1 MVMGM
6 TGIGNTAGISLPNS
20 TVQPDYGPASG
31 SGGGFLTDLGNLGD
45 ALGGFFGG
53 TGGALLG
60 AGLSI
65 DELNK
70 ITDIANRSAA
80 GQELIGR
87 EAQEASAF
95 KPFTV
100 STGFGGV
107 QTTPEGGFT
116 TSLSPAQAA
125 QQQQLQAIT
134 SGLLGGMGG
143 MEPPRIAGLQVS
155 RAPFDLT
162 VEERTGYSG
171 AQPPQAPMATV
182 EDYLDFYK
190 GGTAVPV
197 GEYVP
202 PSRGPDTSG
211 RLGNVLAQQ
220 PSQAP
225 TAPSTGGF
233 GTGIPDVS
241 GITTQALG
249 DVTGVLTGLMSPMAT
264 READVYE
271 RIRATQ
277 RPEEQRRQLA
287 LQEQLQAQG
296 RTGLRTAQFGGSPEQ
311 FALAQAQEE
320 AKNRAALSAL
330 GQAQAEQQQQL
341 GLAQGLFGLGSG
353 AAALPASLQQGQ
365 LGNIGAALGLQYAPE
380 QQLLATLDPA
390 VNLANIVGTGQ
401 RQGAG
406 YLSSAG
412 ISGLEDI
419 LQAETVRSQ
428 NLRDI
433 YSTLL
438 GAQTAQQQAAGTAA
452 TNTGLFGSIGDIA
465 SAIGGFFN

>member
-1 MVMGM
+1 MVMGI
-6 TGIGNTAGISLPNS
+6 TGIGAG
-20 TVQPDYGPASG
+20 TTSG
-31 SGGGFLTDLGNLGD
+31 SGGGFLTDLDNLGD
-45 ALGGFFGG
+45 AVGGFLGG
-53 TGGALLG
+53 TGGQLLG
-60 AGLSI
+60 AGLRI

-80 GQELIGR
+80 AQELIGR

-125 QQQQLQAIT
+125 QQQQLQSIT
-134 SGLLGGMGG
+134 SGLLGGMGVPG
-143 MEPPRIAGLQVS
+143 VDYPRQPGDPGYVTGGPVPLPPMRPFQTSMSPEQAMAS
-155 RAPFDLT
+155 RSL
-162 VEERTGYSG
+162 G
-171 AQPPQAPMATV
+171 A
-182 EDYLDFYK
+182 
-190 GGTAVPV
+190 
-197 GEYVP
+197 
-202 PSRGPDTSG
+202 
-211 RLGNVLAQQ
+211 Q

-225 TAPSTGGF
+225 MAPSTGGF
-233 GTGIPDVS
+233 GAGIPNVA
-241 GITTQALG
+241 GITGQALG
-249 DVTGVLTGLMSPMAT
+249 GVTGALTGLMTPMAQ

-365 LGNIGAALGLQYAPE
+365 LGNIGAAMGLQYLPE
-380 QQLLATLDPA
+380 QQLLAALNPA
-390 VNLANIVGTGQ
+390 VNLANIAGVGQQT
-401 RQGAG
+401 GAG
-406 YLSSAG
+406 YLAEAG
-412 ISGLEDI
+412 VSGLEDL

-433 YSTLL
+433 YSSLL

-465 SAIGGFFN
+465 SAIGRFF

>member
-1 MVMGM
+1 MSNGFFNDLGTFGEAV
-6 TGIGNTAGISLPNS
+6 
-20 TVQPDYGPASG
+20 
-31 SGGGFLTDLGNLGD
+31 GGFL
-45 ALGGFFGG
+45 GG
-53 TGGALLG
+53 TGGQLIG
-60 AGLSI
+60 AGMSI

-70 ITDIANRSAA
+70 ITDIAQRSAA
-80 GQELIGR
+80 EQARIGR

-95 KPFTV
+95 RPFTV

-107 QTTPEGGFT
+107 QTTPEGGFAT
-116 TSLSPAQAA
+116 TLSPAQAA
-125 QQQQLQAIT
+125 QQQQLQALT
-134 SGLLGGMGG
+134 GGLLGGMGAG
-143 MEPPRIAGLQVS
+143 M
-155 RAPFDLT
+155 
-162 VEERTGYSG
+162 
-171 AQPPQAPMATV
+171 
-182 EDYLDFYK
+182 
-190 GGTAVPV
+190 
-197 GEYVP
+197 
-202 PSRGPDTSG
+202 
-211 RLGNVLAQQ
+211 
-220 PSQAP
+220 
-225 TAPSTGGF
+225 
-233 GTGIPDVS
+233 PDVS
-241 GITTQALG
+241 GITGQALG
-249 DVTGVLTGLMSPMAT
+249 GVSGALTGLAAPMGQ

-271 RIRATQ
+271 RIRAVQ

-330 GQAQAEQQQQL
+330 GQAQSEQQQQL

-365 LGNIGAALGLQYAPE
+365 LGNIGAALGLQYLPE
-380 QQLLATLDPA
+380 QQLLNALSPA
-390 VNLANIVGTGQ
+390 VNLANIAGVGQ

-406 YLSSAG
+406 YLTEAG

-433 YSTLL
+433 YSSLL
-438 GAQTAQQQAAGTAA
+438 GAQSAQQQAAGQAA